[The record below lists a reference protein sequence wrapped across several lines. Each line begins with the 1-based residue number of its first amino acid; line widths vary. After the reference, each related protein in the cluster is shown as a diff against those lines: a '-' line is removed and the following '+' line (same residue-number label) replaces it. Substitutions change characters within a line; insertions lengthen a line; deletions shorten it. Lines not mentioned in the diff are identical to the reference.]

1 MTNKVELNRLSQVN
15 NNEQNFL
22 TALNEN
28 LTRLQ
33 AAINDTLSRS
43 GVAPNQME
51 EVLDMNGN
59 RICNVGPAVEPT
71 DVVTKQDIQNII
83 DAANEAIANIDG
95 LVEAAKVALENYAR
109 EYIYPTA
116 QAALDGAVAAQHAAE
131 DARDALILN
140 PGYQAVVA
148 NINKLVQ
155 LADDLSNI
163 DTLVADLANVDTVAG
178 NISDISTVAGISS
191 AVSTLAGIASEITA
205 VQAKLTEIEGVYN
218 NLTDIATVA
227 GVTSDITAVAG
238 ALSDIQAVEAA
249 LTDIGTVAT
258 NISDVLAVA
267 ADMTTLL
274 AVGADLTNL
283 DALAADLTNLDSI
296 AANLTEI
303 LNASTYASQAA
314 SSASNAS
321 IWAEG
326 TDAQVSA
333 LGGTHSAKV
342 WTEIVQQIVAN
353 TRIFGGTVD
362 ASTGLATL
370 TSAAKVK
377 LGTTADTITLT
388 NDTTAITGYAANEG
402 IEYVVSVD
410 GTFAGLDLTEED
422 LLWSTGTAW
431 HKIESGGGAVYTA
444 GTGISIDNNN
454 VISNTGLI
462 NTATGTNSLTVLG
475 TATSKS
481 GSVNVGAD
489 SVASGANTVAMGYDS
504 KAQSSG
510 GIAIGTHSTVA
521 ASDSIAIGGGTSSNV
536 AASATGTSSIAV
548 GVLAKTSAPYTIQL
562 GKGTNSTS
570 NTMNVGLSQSLNV
583 QLLNSSGK
591 VPTDRYIPL
600 TGATASTAG
609 ATGSVPAPAAGDNEK
624 FLRGDGTWAQAGSVT
639 YEAGDGIDITHRA
652 ADQENFTR
660 LGSPTITNKVV
671 SNISET
677 NHLTIP
683 ALIGDSCST
692 FEVTSVITRTSSTAY
707 ECCFSSGGNVQL
719 FKYTSGTSFGT
730 WVKGVSDQ
738 VTSGRN
744 SINTTYW
751 VKAVLSTSN
760 YKCYC
765 YPFTEGTEPPTS
777 LSSWNLCCTI
787 IDPTALT
794 KLKNMFS
801 ETVYI
806 TGNADTTYAAQ
817 YWHGSIN
824 LNYTNIYIDG
834 ELKWTPYTTDAYIIS
849 NTGDYSVGTTDPT
862 SSLKKS
868 LGNRYLNSTD
878 GTTFVCTQEYAVPT
892 YTTNYAIAG
901 TVNVT
906 DDYVATFNSGSYIVP
921 SQNWTYSGS
930 PWAVEMKFKTPI
942 SYVSGNGVC
951 LFRWGN
957 TTDCMIFL
965 NSSGYIVACGWSSG
979 SQPRAA
985 VSLNTTYWLR
995 VEYDGSQINL
1005 YLSTTGTFPSTPTAS
1020 STSPAYW
1027 PDNNIVCYIG
1037 SKTGSET
1044 YNSSIDLK
1052 EVKWYSNGALV
1063 WEAVTQTGGQD
1074 VEWTE
1079 LQNKLTAGDGIDI
1092 SSNVISA
1099 EEMVGADGVNIGKA
1113 GAVPRPA
1120 ATDNTKF
1127 LRGDG
1132 TWSEAASYDDT
1143 TGTVEL

>member
-22 TALNEN
+22 AALNEN
-28 LTRLQ
+28 LKRLQ
-33 AAINDTLSRS
+33 EAINDTLSRS
-43 GVAPNQME
+43 GVTPNQME
-51 EVLDMNGN
+51 EVLDMNGK

-71 DVVTKQDIQNII
+71 DVVTKQDIQDII
-83 DAANEAIANIDG
+83 DAAQAAIANIDG

-178 NISDISTVAGISS
+178 NISDVSTVAGISS

-205 VQAKLTEIEGVYN
+205 VQVKLTEIEGVYN

-258 NISDVLAVA
+258 NISDILTVA

-342 WTEIVQQIVAN
+342 WTEIIQQIVAN

-402 IEYVVSVD
+402 IEYVVTID

-444 GTGISIDNNN
+444 GTGINIDNNN

-481 GSVNVGAD
+481 GSVNVGAA
-489 SVASGANTVAMGYDS
+489 SVASGVNTVAMGYDS

-536 AASATGTSSIAV
+536 AASATGISSIAI

-591 VPTDRYIPL
+591 VPTERYIVM
-600 TGATASTAG
+600 TGADGVNAG
-609 ATGSVPAPAAGDNEK
+609 GTGSVPAPAAGDNEK
-624 FLRGDGTWAQAGSVT
+624 FLRGDGTWSEAGSVT
-639 YEAGDGIDITHRA
+639 YEAGDGINITHRSA
-652 ADQENFTR
+652 EQENFTR

-671 SNISET
+671 SNLSEV
-677 NHLTIP
+677 NQLTIP
-683 ALIGDSCST
+683 ALTDGPCST
-692 FEVTSVITRTSSTAY
+692 FEVTAVITRTSSVSYT
-707 ECCFSSGGNVQL
+707 CCFSTENKVQL

-730 WVKGVSDQ
+730 WVVGVSDQ

-744 SINTTYW
+744 SINTAYW
-751 VKAVLSTSN
+751 VKAVLSASD

-765 YPFTEGTEPPTS
+765 YPFTEGSTPPTS

-787 IDPTALT
+787 TNSSALSY
-794 KLKNMFS
+794 LRNMFS
-801 ETVYI
+801 ELVYV
-806 TGNADTTYAAQ
+806 TGNADPRYAAQ

-824 LNYTNIYIDG
+824 LNYTSIYIDG
-834 ELKWTPYTTDAYIIS
+834 ELKWTPYTTDANIIS
-849 NTGDYSVGTTDPT
+849 NAGDYLIGTTTPT
-862 SSLKKS
+862 IATVGSI
-868 LGNRYLNSTD
+868 GQRYLNKTD
-878 GTTFVCTQEYAVPT
+878 NSSYVLTDYTEGQN
-892 YTTNYAIAG
+892 YTTSG
-901 TVNVT
+901 TVAVN
-906 DDYVATFNSGSYIVP
+906 DYGVARFGSAGQVIP
-921 SQNWTYSGS
+921 NQTWSYSGS
-930 PWAVEMKFKTPI
+930 PWAIEMKIATPS
-942 SYVSGNGVC
+942 SYASGNGVC

-957 TTDCMIFL
+957 TDCMIFL
-965 NSSGYIVACGWSSG
+965 NSAGYIVACGWSSG

-995 VEYDGSQINL
+995 VEYDGSKINL

-1027 PDNNIVCYIG
+1027 PGNNITTCIG
-1037 SKTGSET
+1037 SKNGAEI
-1044 YNSSIDLK
+1044 YNGAIYLND
-1052 EVKWYSNGALV
+1052 VKWYSNGSLV
-1063 WEAVTQTGGQD
+1063 WQAVTDAQYT
-1074 VEWTE
+1074 WTK
-1079 LQNKLTAGDGIDI
+1079 LQNTLTAGTGIDI
-1092 SSNVISA
+1092 TNNVISA
-1099 EEMVGADGVNIGKA
+1099 TSSTSYTDGEITLG
-1113 GAVPRPA
+1113 
-1120 ATDNTKF
+1120 
-1127 LRGDG
+1127 
-1132 TWSEAASYDDT
+1132 
-1143 TGTVEL
+1143 

>member
-43 GVAPNQME
+43 GVTPNQME

-59 RICNVGPAVEPT
+59 RICNVGPAVELT

-83 DAANEAIANIDG
+83 DAANEAITRLDG
-95 LVEAAKVALENYAR
+95 LVEAGRTALMNYAQ

-163 DTLVADLANVDTVAG
+163 DTLVADLSNVDTVAG

-191 AVSTLAGIASEITA
+191 AVSTLAGITSEITA

-218 NLTDIATVA
+218 NLADIATVA

-258 NISDVLAVA
+258 NISDVLTVA

-462 NTATGTNSLTVLG
+462 NTATGTNSLTIGG
-475 TATSKS
+475 TAATQPGATNIGIGSTPANSGTAVGKS
-481 GSVNVGAD
+481 
-489 SVASGANTVAMGYDS
+489 ASTGMQGV
-504 KAQSSG
+504 
-510 GIAIGTHSTVA
+510 AIGSS
-521 ASDSIAIGGGTSSNV
+521 ASAGSSATAIGN
-536 AASATGTSSIAV
+536 SATASSPFSIAV
-548 GVLAKTSAPYTIQL
+548 GRGCDATAGNALAIGYSAHATATSALQIGQ
-562 GKGTNSTS
+562 GTNSTA
-570 NTMNVGLSQSLNV
+570 NTLNVGLSSSLNV
-583 QLLNSSGK
+583 QLLNSSGQ
-591 VPTDRYIPL
+591 VPTGRYIAM
-600 TGATASTAG
+600 TGADGTNAG
-609 ATGSVPAPAAGDNEK
+609 TLGAVPAPAATDNEK
-624 FLRGDGTWAQAGSVT
+624 FLRGDGTWAQAGS
-639 YEAGDGIDITHRA
+639 
-652 ADQENFTR
+652 
-660 LGSPTITNKVV
+660 
-671 SNISET
+671 
-677 NHLTIP
+677 
-683 ALIGDSCST
+683 
-692 FEVTSVITRTSSTAY
+692 
-707 ECCFSSGGNVQL
+707 
-719 FKYTSGTSFGT
+719 
-730 WVKGVSDQ
+730 
-738 VTSGRN
+738 
-744 SINTTYW
+744 
-751 VKAVLSTSN
+751 
-760 YKCYC
+760 
-765 YPFTEGTEPPTS
+765 
-777 LSSWNLCCTI
+777 
-787 IDPTALT
+787 
-794 KLKNMFS
+794 
-801 ETVYI
+801 
-806 TGNADTTYAAQ
+806 
-817 YWHGSIN
+817 
-824 LNYTNIYIDG
+824 
-834 ELKWTPYTTDAYIIS
+834 
-849 NTGDYSVGTTDPT
+849 
-862 SSLKKS
+862 
-868 LGNRYLNSTD
+868 
-878 GTTFVCTQEYAVPT
+878 
-892 YTTNYAIAG
+892 
-901 TVNVT
+901 
-906 DDYVATFNSGSYIVP
+906 
-921 SQNWTYSGS
+921 
-930 PWAVEMKFKTPI
+930 
-942 SYVSGNGVC
+942 
-951 LFRWGN
+951 
-957 TTDCMIFL
+957 
-965 NSSGYIVACGWSSG
+965 
-979 SQPRAA
+979 
-985 VSLNTTYWLR
+985 
-995 VEYDGSQINL
+995 
-1005 YLSTTGTFPSTPTAS
+1005 
-1020 STSPAYW
+1020 
-1027 PDNNIVCYIG
+1027 
-1037 SKTGSET
+1037 
-1044 YNSSIDLK
+1044 
-1052 EVKWYSNGALV
+1052 
-1063 WEAVTQTGGQD
+1063 
-1074 VEWTE
+1074 
-1079 LQNKLTAGDGIDI
+1079 
-1092 SSNVISA
+1092 
-1099 EEMVGADGVNIGKA
+1099 
-1113 GAVPRPA
+1113 
-1120 ATDNTKF
+1120 
-1127 LRGDG
+1127 
-1132 TWSEAASYDDT
+1132 AASYDDT

>member
-28 LTRLQ
+28 LKRLQ
-33 AAINDTLSRS
+33 EAINDTLSRS
-43 GVAPNQME
+43 GVTPNQME

-83 DAANEAIANIDG
+83 DAANEAIAQLDG
-95 LVEAAKVALENYAR
+95 LVEAGKTALMNYAQ
-109 EYIYPTA
+109 EYIYPTVT
-116 QAALDGAVAAQHAAE
+116 AALDGAQAAQAAAE
-131 DARDALILN
+131 AARDALILN

-163 DTLVADLANVDTVAG
+163 DTLVADLTNVDTVAG
-178 NISDISTVAGISS
+178 NIADVSTVAGISS
-191 AVSTLAGIASEITA
+191 AVSTLAGITSEITA
-205 VQAKLTEIEGVYN
+205 LQAKLTEIEGVYN

-410 GTFAGLDLTEED
+410 GNFAGLDLTEED

-444 GTGISIDNNN
+444 GTGIAIDSNNI
-454 VISNTGLI
+454 ISNTGLI

-475 TATSKS
+475 TATTQSQSMNIGS
-481 GSVNVGAD
+481 GSVANGTNSVVVGANA
-489 SVASGANTVAMGYDS
+489 SSGANYSV
-504 KAQSSG
+504 
-510 GIAIGTHSTVA
+510 
-521 ASDSIAIGGGTSSNV
+521 AIGGGPTTST
-536 AASATGTSSIAV
+536 AASVMAGSTESVAIGYNSHANAVNSTVVGRGSSSTGSHSTAVGAASSSTGTHGTAFGYDSHATNTCAIAV
-548 GVLAKTSAPYTIQL
+548 GSNTQATAAYSVAIGQDARATASGAIAL
-562 GKGTNSTS
+562 GLGCRNSTAR
-570 NTMNVGLSQSLNV
+570 SLKVALKSTEGAGTDDVN
-583 QLLNSSGK
+583 QFILLNSSGK
-591 VPTDRYIPL
+591 VPTGRYIPL

-624 FLRGDGTWAQAGSVT
+624 FLRGDGTWAEAGS
-639 YEAGDGIDITHRA
+639 
-652 ADQENFTR
+652 
-660 LGSPTITNKVV
+660 
-671 SNISET
+671 
-677 NHLTIP
+677 
-683 ALIGDSCST
+683 
-692 FEVTSVITRTSSTAY
+692 
-707 ECCFSSGGNVQL
+707 
-719 FKYTSGTSFGT
+719 
-730 WVKGVSDQ
+730 
-738 VTSGRN
+738 
-744 SINTTYW
+744 
-751 VKAVLSTSN
+751 
-760 YKCYC
+760 
-765 YPFTEGTEPPTS
+765 
-777 LSSWNLCCTI
+777 
-787 IDPTALT
+787 
-794 KLKNMFS
+794 
-801 ETVYI
+801 
-806 TGNADTTYAAQ
+806 
-817 YWHGSIN
+817 
-824 LNYTNIYIDG
+824 
-834 ELKWTPYTTDAYIIS
+834 
-849 NTGDYSVGTTDPT
+849 
-862 SSLKKS
+862 
-868 LGNRYLNSTD
+868 
-878 GTTFVCTQEYAVPT
+878 
-892 YTTNYAIAG
+892 
-901 TVNVT
+901 
-906 DDYVATFNSGSYIVP
+906 
-921 SQNWTYSGS
+921 
-930 PWAVEMKFKTPI
+930 
-942 SYVSGNGVC
+942 
-951 LFRWGN
+951 
-957 TTDCMIFL
+957 
-965 NSSGYIVACGWSSG
+965 
-979 SQPRAA
+979 
-985 VSLNTTYWLR
+985 
-995 VEYDGSQINL
+995 
-1005 YLSTTGTFPSTPTAS
+1005 
-1020 STSPAYW
+1020 
-1027 PDNNIVCYIG
+1027 
-1037 SKTGSET
+1037 
-1044 YNSSIDLK
+1044 
-1052 EVKWYSNGALV
+1052 
-1063 WEAVTQTGGQD
+1063 
-1074 VEWTE
+1074 
-1079 LQNKLTAGDGIDI
+1079 
-1092 SSNVISA
+1092 
-1099 EEMVGADGVNIGKA
+1099 
-1113 GAVPRPA
+1113 
-1120 ATDNTKF
+1120 
-1127 LRGDG
+1127 
-1132 TWSEAASYDDT
+1132 AASYDDT